1 MLIASCLLA
10 RALENC
16 AWARYDALYSRTVCR
31 NLNNYNSFS
40 LSYFPYPLK
49 IDCFIHPII
58 LELKIGEILR
68 ILRWLPSDK
77 DLKRLRL
84 NRKIFDR
91 RMQGAALWQH
101 WWRCFDFELGT
112 VHPRKRSIKK
122 RITATDTSMRGWVTT
137 KPVHLSESL
146 VGNRR
151 ADIFH
156 EWRTTVN
163 AHPSVSAYFHEWN
176 VYEKIYPRI
185 MRKWTKE
192 APVSAVS
199 IALFRC
205 ETARLIQNGRQLNAM
220 IKSLTVS
227 KSSRV

>member
-1 MLIASCLLA
+1 MILS
-10 RALENC
+10 RVPYTLETVDQEAHHSYRHFN
-16 AWARYDALYSRTVCR
+16 AWMSNDQACPPV
-31 NLNNYNSFS
+31 
-40 LSYFPYPLK
+40 
-49 IDCFIHPII
+49 
-58 LELKIGEILR
+58 R
-68 ILRWLPSDK
+68 I
-77 DLKRLRL
+77 
-84 NRKIFDR
+84 
-91 RMQGAALWQH
+91 
-101 WWRCFDFELGT
+101 
-112 VHPRKRSIKK
+112 
-122 RITATDTSMRGWVTT
+122 
-137 KPVHLSESL
+137 